1 PTSDMIAHF
10 HQNIGG
16 QWQIYFRSRP
26 KANHSKALALLELI
40 AYVRPCD
47 NAASDCA
54 GKLPND
60 ECSAGILK
68 APGQR
73 FILFRALRTARIET
87 NAFAT
92 LTINNSASHRRAV
105 GVNIEDRQEDSNA
118 ACFRFQ

>member
-1 PTSDMIAHF
+1 MIAHF

-16 QWQIYFRSRP
+16 QRQIYFRSRP

-40 AYVRPCD
+40 ADVGPCD

-73 FILFRALRTARIET
+73 FILFRARRTARVET
-87 NAFAT
+87 NAFAM
-92 LTINNSASHRRAV
+92 LTVNNLPFDWRAV
-105 GVNIEDRQEDSNA
+105 
-118 ACFRFQ
+118 